1 MPDTHQLADTS
12 PKRGKM
18 SEAFDEALAHNAMPT
33 DGREGEQLYSRES
46 DAMSSESVNNAQTAT
61 ANASANSSSPPASG
75 QGSDSPAEN
84 ALSTQAEGKMAIGEE
99 LRDREFPVPPQKSG
113 AASQRLVV
121 DQETMPDEG
130 PRPGGAVGTMPGD
143 HQNVGG
149 ATDII
154 DQRAKTPDLIQQQR

>member
-1 MPDTHQLADTS
+1 MPDTHQIEDASRTHS
-12 PKRGKM
+12 KM
-18 SEAFDEALAHNAMPT
+18 SEAFDEALAQNATPT
-33 DGREGEQLYSRES
+33 DGRAGEPLYRQGENV
-46 DAMSSESVNNAQTAT
+46 MSSPAAPGQ
-61 ANASANSSSPPASG
+61 ASA
-75 QGSDSPAEN
+75 SPAED
-84 ALSTQAEGKMAIGEE
+84 ALSTQAEGKMAVGEE

-121 DQETMPDEG
+121 DQETMSDEG

-154 DQRAKTPDLIQQQR
+154 DQRAKTPDLVPQQR

>member
-1 MPDTHQLADTS
+1 MPDTHQVEDASRTHS
-12 PKRGKM
+12 KM
-18 SEAFDEALAHNAMPT
+18 SEAFDEALAQNATPT
-33 DGREGEQLYSRES
+33 DGREGGPLYRQGEN
-46 DAMSSESVNNAQTAT
+46 ATSSSAAPGQ
-61 ANASANSSSPPASG
+61 ASA
-75 QGSDSPAEN
+75 SPAED
-84 ALSTQAEGKMAIGEE
+84 ALSTQAEGKMAVGEE

-121 DQETMPDEG
+121 DQETMSDEG